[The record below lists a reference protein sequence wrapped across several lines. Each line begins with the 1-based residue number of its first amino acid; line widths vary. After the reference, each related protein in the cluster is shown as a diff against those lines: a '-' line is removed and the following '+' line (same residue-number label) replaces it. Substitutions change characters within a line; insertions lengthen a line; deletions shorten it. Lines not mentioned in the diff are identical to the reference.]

1 MSWIRIACRAQHGHI
16 ALLIND
22 IVFAKLLG
30 TIPQDMPFG
39 ELLTVLGYI
48 EQIGFV
54 VTLPQ
59 LLCELRLQFKLGS
72 GCSLVESGRLHV
84 QQAAV

>member
-1 MSWIRIACRAQHGHI
+1 MGTLHYSSMTLCLQSCWAQYH
-16 ALLIND
+16 N
-22 IVFAKLLG
+22 
-30 TIPQDMPFG
+30 TSQDMPFG

-59 LLCELRLQFKLGS
+59 LLCELRLQLKLGS